1 MVGAGVVEMQDLMR
15 VWLREMK
22 KIAVE
27 VPAQD
32 KKKESSDNEREREV
46 PPGGTIRRTRAGRSR
61 MVSEDGEADGPR
73 SLCSIQKHLCSS
85 RQESYLHSCHF

>member
-1 MVGAGVVEMQDLMR
+1 MVGAGIVEMQDMMR
-15 VWLREMK
+15 VCLREMK
-22 KIAVE
+22 KLQWRC
-27 VPAQD
+27 QD
-32 KKKESSDNEREREV
+32 KKKERCDNERGREV

-85 RQESYLHSCHF
+85 RQQSYLHSCRF